1 MNDVPSNAGEG
12 VEQGGSA
19 QSGGAVVPQT
29 AGTPAIPLQQRALG
43 LWGRTQAG
51 LSEELHQAG
60 TTIEAVHRRL
70 LLVVAALIGILLLGA
85 IFRSLDFPKLN
96 YLLIALFCIG
106 ALYAFLNPIH
116 IAGVLLLGGGAG
128 IAKGADGARAALL
141 GYAKLLGRCF
151 LVFLVPLLVFALA
164 PGDRSLGTSLSFL
177 ALVPVAAI
185 ALWLFGHVAPKVEK
199 AVFVGLPLGALLIA
213 GGNMLIPPN
222 TLAALGIPA
231 WLRAARPQDEELA
244 RVEALIEQRKN
255 EARAAQLHA
264 IRLKIE
270 AGEPLTPEDEA
281 IVANAQKDRTT
292 LTGWVGQKYDSALAG
307 VQAHVEARKEAAA
320 AEALAVVPKPGNVS
334 APRKDWSENVTI
346 PAGQRLCADPA
357 RGADSY
363 IAECSLRGDPEGL
376 WYYETSGRCESDMV
390 ARMRFRSNR
399 VRQDIG
405 YRFIP
410 VGQAC
415 SG

>member
-1 MNDVPSNAGEG
+1 MNDVPSNVGDG
-12 VEQGGSA
+12 TA

-29 AGTPAIPLQQRALG
+29 AGRSAISLQQRALG

-51 LSEELHQAG
+51 LSDELHHAG
-60 TTIEAVHRRL
+60 TTIETIHRRL
-70 LLVVAALIGILLLGA
+70 VLVIAALIGVLVLGA

-96 YLLIALFCIG
+96 YLLIALFGVG

-116 IAGVLLLGGGAG
+116 IAGVLLLGGGVG
-128 IAKGADGARAALL
+128 VAKGADGARAALL
-141 GYAKLLGRCF
+141 GYARLLGRCF
-151 LVFLVPLLVFALA
+151 LAFLVPLLVFALA

-177 ALVPVAAI
+177 ALAPVAVLAI
-185 ALWLFGHVAPKVEK
+185 WLFGHVAPKVEK

-231 WLRAARPQDEELA
+231 WLRVARPQDEELA

-255 EARAAQLHA
+255 EARAAQLHT

-281 IVANAQKDRTT
+281 IVADAQKDRTT
-292 LTGWVGQKYDSALAG
+292 LTGWVGQKYDSVLAG
-307 VQAHVEARKEAAA
+307 IQTHVAARKEAAA
-320 AEALAVVPKPGNVS
+320 ARALAPVPKPGSIS
-334 APRKDWSENVTI
+334 APRKGWSESVAV
-346 PAGQRLCADPA
+346 PAGYRLCADPA
-357 RGADSY
+357 RGAGSY
-363 IAECSLRGDPEGL
+363 LAQCSLRRDSEGI
-376 WYYETSGRCESDMV
+376 WYREAGGRCEPDV
-390 ARMRFRSNR
+390 IARLRFRSNR

-410 VGQAC
+410 VDQAC

>member
-1 MNDVPSNAGEG
+1 MNDVPSNAGE
-12 VEQGGSA
+12 GSA

-29 AGTPAIPLQQRALG
+29 AGTSAIPLQQRALG

-85 IFRSLDFPKLN
+85 IFRSLDLPKLN

-116 IAGVLLLGGGAG
+116 IAGVLLLGGGVG

-320 AEALAVVPKPGNVS
+320 AEALAVVPKPASVS
-334 APRKDWSENVTI
+334 APRKDWSENVAV
-346 PAGQRLCADPA
+346 PAGYRLCADPA

-415 SG
+415 SR